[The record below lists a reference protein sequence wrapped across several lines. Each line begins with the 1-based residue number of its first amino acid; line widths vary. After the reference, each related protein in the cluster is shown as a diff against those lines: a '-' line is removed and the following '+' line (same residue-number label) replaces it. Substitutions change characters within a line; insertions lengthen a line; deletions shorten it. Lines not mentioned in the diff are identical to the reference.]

1 MQGNDGRRQFIG
13 LVSIFGHMMRFRM
26 FVLGAASLSLGPLVA
41 QTNPASVASS
51 SPQQHYDA
59 QTHQPI
65 YRKSYSLVNRGPV
78 YKGIYYNP
86 EYVDGV
92 SWGMWYSNESM
103 TDPQALAQNPD
114 YFNTRGGW
122 GTEFLSGNL
131 FPKIS
136 PKFKPTLPANW
147 QSKGWGAADI
157 KSHLEN
163 NTASRG
169 ALYAGFGMGMGFYGR
184 GDRNNVTLN
193 TLREDSG
200 YTFLTN
206 YSVSLWGKLH
216 YERKLQLSGV
226 VLYPFTSVAVGPR
239 IFTTNQ
245 EVHTYL
251 TLTDYESPTGSNVY
265 TKAVFASEFCLGT
278 KIKLGQAVSLLV
290 SQSFWSS
297 GDIDVVDL
305 SQSKFNGLAY
315 DLQKVRMNT
324 TQSQFKVGLVF
335 DLSERRY
342 YSYKVSDNQTDT
354 IWYYEAQMPPPVDSF
369 VYDSA
374 TKTMVKV
381 KYFTCPCCVTNHTG
395 SAPNMHNGAVPIYTP
410 AKPAPVQREPA
421 RFNDNNASPNRNSG
435 GFGSS
440 SGSNSSGS
448 SGKRPAPSIS
458 APKIKN

>member
-1 MQGNDGRRQFIG
+1 
-13 LVSIFGHMMRFRM
+13 
-26 FVLGAASLSLGPLVA
+26 
-41 QTNPASVASS
+41 
-51 SPQQHYDA
+51 
-59 QTHQPI
+59 
-65 YRKSYSLVNRGPV
+65 
-78 YKGIYYNP
+78 
-86 EYVDGV
+86 
-92 SWGMWYSNESM
+92 
-103 TDPQALAQNPD
+103 
-114 YFNTRGGW
+114 
-122 GTEFLSGNL
+122 
-131 FPKIS
+131 
-136 PKFKPTLPANW
+136 
-147 QSKGWGAADI
+147 
-157 KSHLEN
+157 
-163 NTASRG
+163 
-169 ALYAGFGMGMGFYGR
+169 
-184 GDRNNVTLN
+184 
-193 TLREDSG
+193 
-200 YTFLTN
+200 
-206 YSVSLWGKLH
+206 VSLWGKLH
-216 YERKLQLSGV
+216 YERKLQLGGV

-315 DLQKVRMNT
+315 DLHKVRMNT

-381 KYFTCPCCVTNHTG
+381 KYFTCPCCVTNQTG
-395 SAPNMHNGAVPIYTP
+395 SAPILHNGAVPIYTP

-421 RFNDNNASPNRNSG
+421 RFNDSNSSPNNGSWNSNWDANNPPSNRNSS
-435 GFGSS
+435 GFGGS
-440 SGSNSSGS
+440 SGSNNSGSSGS
-448 SGKRPAPSIS
+448 SGKHPAPSIS